1 MNKKL
6 LRKLTLSAVTLG
18 VAAVSATT
26 STFAWFT
33 TNGTVTANTV
43 SGTVKASDVLAL
55 IKSPTGWDA
64 SGNAKYDGSYTWNN
78 ESTTYDTSTTTSAQ
92 NFLQQTTL
100 HSQGGDNTKLQPVA
114 IGGTYSATNVGT
126 FTTKANGAH
135 TFAENTVATD
145 YIHYQFVI
153 ALSSLDTTKTYNV
166 KMQLP
171 ALSQAEHS
179 QYLLA
184 NAGTNSSTAKGS
196 TLTFKVEDALS
207 IGIKNTIVA
216 STNKANYGVGTLPT
230 GTQLSNFVA
239 NSDATGNYHAIAET
253 GANDAKGDAIAYY
266 NNVFGLSDNSAI
278 SLPNNYTNNYGT
290 GETKN
295 VWYSN
300 TSTATAKTIYSITGV
315 SEAIIATDL
324 YFFIDGWDYQC
335 FNAIGGLSLFDNDA
349 KIEFNVEKN
358 EA

>member
-33 TNGTVTANTV
+33 TNGTVTASSV

-55 IKSPTGWDA
+55 IKSPTGWDSNGA
-64 SGNAKYDGSYTWNN
+64 AKYDGSYTWNSA
-78 ESTTYDTSTTTSAQ
+78 STTYDTSTTTSAQ

-126 FTTKANGAH
+126 FTTKADGLH

-153 ALSSLDTTKTYNV
+153 ALSSLDTTKTYNIN
-166 KMQLP
+166 MQLP

-184 NAGTNSSTAKGS
+184 NAGTNTSAAKGS
-196 TLTFKVEDALS
+196 TLNFKVEDALS
-207 IGIKNTIVA
+207 IGIKNTIVT
-216 STNKANYGVGTLPT
+216 SNNKDTYGVGTLPT
-230 GTQLSNFVA
+230 GTQLSEFVE

-253 GANDAKGDAIAYY
+253 NANDAKGDAIAYY
-266 NNVFGLSDNSAI
+266 NNVYGSDI
-278 SLPNNYTNNYGT
+278 SLPANYTNNYGT

-295 VWYSN
+295 VWYSK

-335 FNAIGGLSLFDNDA
+335 FNAIGGLALFNDNA
-349 KIEFNVEKN
+349 EITFNVVKN